1 MTVVEAVSSRAISL
15 IDLSAGQI
23 AAGIAAGEFSA
34 REAVDAHLA
43 RIEEV
48 DGRLNA
54 VVCRRFAQAR
64 QEADEVDAAR
74 RRGQRLGPL
83 AGVPITIKEC
93 LDVAGTAATLG
104 IGRLASKL
112 SPVDGPLVARL
123 RRAGAVIVGK
133 TNVPQL
139 AMYFET
145 DGPLFGR
152 TNNPWD
158 LERSPG
164 GSSGGEAAI
173 LAARGSAL
181 GLATDAGGSIRH
193 PAHCCG
199 VHGLKPTSGRL
210 SQVDLPMT
218 STRAGDVRLPATLT
232 GPHSLLQIGPMARH
246 VADLTLAMQVLAAP
260 GQQEFDAMVAPMT
273 WCDPSR
279 VDVRKLRIGYYV
291 DDEVFTVSPAIRR
304 AVMSA
309 VDALR
314 EAGAEVEPFA
324 PPSVAESIT
333 LFQRLIFPDGGA
345 AFRRMLGDEAADPR
359 IKHFLQ
365 AAALPDVLRPTLG
378 WLLKRAGQ
386 PRLAAGATSIR
397 RRSVDEYRR
406 DLAERAAV
414 TARFLAAMN
423 AERFDAIVCPVHPVP
438 APRHQASRYLGLI
451 SSYTS
456 LYNLLGM
463 PAGTVAATRVR
474 PGEETE
480 RTPTREVIERTA
492 HAIEVGSAG
501 LPIGVQVVARHWR
514 EDIVLA
520 VMQSLEG
527 HFRAQSDYPQRPPI

>member
-1 MTVVEAVSSRAISL
+1 
-15 IDLSAGQI
+15 
-23 AAGIAAGEFSA
+23 
-34 REAVDAHLA
+34 
-43 RIEEV
+43 
-48 DGRLNA
+48 
-54 VVCRRFAQAR
+54 
-64 QEADEVDAAR
+64 
-74 RRGQRLGPL
+74 
-83 AGVPITIKEC
+83 
-93 LDVAGTAATLG
+93 
-104 IGRLASKL
+104 
-112 SPVDGPLVARL
+112 
-123 RRAGAVIVGK
+123 
-133 TNVPQL
+133 
-139 AMYFET
+139 
-145 DGPLFGR
+145 
-152 TNNPWD
+152 
-158 LERSPG
+158 
-164 GSSGGEAAI
+164 
-173 LAARGSAL
+173 
-181 GLATDAGGSIRH
+181 
-193 PAHCCG
+193 
-199 VHGLKPTSGRL
+199 
-210 SQVDLPMT
+210 MT

>member
-1 MTVVEAVSSRAISL
+1 MSVVETVPSSAASL
-15 IDLSAGQI
+15 TDLSAGQI
-23 AAGIAAGEFSA
+23 AAGIAAGDFSA

-48 DGRLNA
+48 DPRLNA
-54 VVCRRFAQAR
+54 VIYRRFIEAR
-64 QEADEVDAAR
+64 QEADAIDAAR
-74 RRGQRLGPL
+74 RRGKQLGPL

-104 IGRLASKL
+104 IRRLAGKL

-152 TNNPWD
+152 TNNPWN

-218 STRAGDVRLPATLT
+218 SIQAGSVRMPATLT

-246 VADLTLAMQVLAAP
+246 VADLALAMQVLAAP
-260 GQQEFDAMVAPMT
+260 GQQEFDAMVSPMT
-273 WCDPSR
+273 WCEQSR
-279 VDVRKLRIGYYV
+279 VDVGKLRIGYYV
-291 DDEVFTVSPAIRR
+291 DDGVLTVSPAIRR
-304 AVMSA
+304 AVLA
-309 VDALR
+309 AIEGLR
-314 EAGAEVEPFA
+314 EAGAEVERFA
-324 PPSVAESIT
+324 PPNVVESIA
-333 LFQRLIFPDGGA
+333 LFQQLIFPDGGA
-345 AFRRMLGDEAADPR
+345 AFRRMLGDETADPR
-359 IKHFLQ
+359 IKRFLQ
-365 AAALPDVLRPTLG
+365 GASLPDALRPVLG
-378 WLLKRAGQ
+378 WLLRRAGQ
-386 PRLAAGATSIR
+386 PRLAAGAMSIR
-397 RRSVDEYRR
+397 RRSADEYRR

-414 TARFLAAMN
+414 TARFLAALD

-438 APRHQASRYLGLI
+438 APQHQASPYLGLI

-456 LYNLLGM
+456 LYNLLGL

-480 RTPTREVIERTA
+480 RIPTRDVVERSA
-492 HAIEVGSAG
+492 QAIEAESTG

-514 EDIVLA
+514 EDVVLA

-527 HFRAQSDYPQRPPI
+527 HFRAGHDYPERPPI